1 MVNTFLL
8 LLGSGQV
15 EDLSGNMANE
25 GAEGQ
30 RTKKS
35 VESVPPRNYRDEIL
49 VISQLDLSAQGLKKD
64 NTNRHASLDGG
75 ISWNLTP
82 RSKNYRTENCRERQ
96 N

>member
-1 MVNTFLL
+1 
-8 LLGSGQV
+8 
-15 EDLSGNMANE
+15 MANK
-25 GAEGQ
+25 GAEEPEDQ
-30 RTKKS
+30 E
-35 VESVPPRNYRDEIL
+35 VCCESVPPRNCRDEIL

-64 NTNRHASLDGG
+64 NTNRHARLDGG